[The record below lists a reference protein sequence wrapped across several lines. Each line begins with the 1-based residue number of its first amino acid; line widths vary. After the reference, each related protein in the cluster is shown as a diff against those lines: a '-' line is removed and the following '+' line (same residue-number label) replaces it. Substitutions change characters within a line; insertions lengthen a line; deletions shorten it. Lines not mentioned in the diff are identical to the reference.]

1 MKTKLAWAV
10 IVVVIGAGGGALW
23 WQHASQVHLE
33 EELKELGRQD
43 GERVRLREANRRL
56 AETQPATVEL
66 EKLRADR
73 AALSQLRAEITALRA
88 REKSVAEESAQRSS
102 PRFAAGDKVPAGEWT
117 NAGAATSS
125 AALET
130 VLWAAAGGDI
140 ERFANCLLLSERS
153 RQLALQLRESLPP
166 ALREQSATPE
176 RLIALL
182 ACKDVP
188 LGAAKVV
195 AWDQAKTPTSTEQVR
210 LQLSTPD
217 GATRDLLLKFAQ
229 QGDGWKLVVP
239 DVALAKYFAM
249 VKGTSGG
256 AGDKR

>member
-1 MKTKLAWAV
+1 
-10 IVVVIGAGGGALW
+10 
-23 WQHASQVHLE
+23 
-33 EELKELGRQD
+33 
-43 GERVRLREANRRL
+43 
-56 AETQPATVEL
+56 
-66 EKLRADR
+66 
-73 AALSQLRAEITALRA
+73 
-88 REKSVAEESAQRSS
+88 
-102 PRFAAGDKVPAGEWT
+102 
-117 NAGAATSS
+117 
-125 AALET
+125 
-130 VLWAAAGGDI
+130 LWAAAGGDI

-153 RQLALQLRESLPP
+153 RQLALQLRENLPP

-176 RLIALL
+176 RLIALF

-249 VKGTSGG
+249 VKGTSGRPAISG
-256 AGDKR
+256 K